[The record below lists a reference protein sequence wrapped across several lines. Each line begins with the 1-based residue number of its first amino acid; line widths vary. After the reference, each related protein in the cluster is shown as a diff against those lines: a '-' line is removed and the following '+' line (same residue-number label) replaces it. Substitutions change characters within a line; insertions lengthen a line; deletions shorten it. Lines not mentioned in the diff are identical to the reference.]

1 MRMSKFLFSVLFSF
15 ICFHV
20 SAQDI
25 PYKAYVS
32 AYGPF
37 GQPYLRYQHNDNV
50 LYSGDKRFLVSATG
64 VTPVGAT
71 TAEVLFDGS
80 YDQYNYQILAGGT
93 AVITIDFTGN
103 GGSSFGYP
111 GGKVIANFYGQGN
124 PGSITGRIQR
134 NDDVWF
140 DITDWTNISIIPG
153 YYVWQGTTPGNW
165 NYCKKMELTIT
176 NNYPTNALGIAE
188 IEWVLSRPSYEPGLV
203 MKSSVNTLWKDL
215 NFRGTPNSTLNAF
228 IKPDGTAYF
237 RNNIGINTT
246 APTTNLHVVG
256 TSTITGKLTLGSL
269 AIATGAAAGKV
280 LTSDATG
287 NATWQ
292 VAASGAGGWGLGGST
307 VVAEKTIGTVDNFDL
322 PIITNNAERMR
333 ISKNGNVGI
342 GITNI
347 GADYKLYVNG
357 NIRARKVRVDNATWP
372 DYVFQPGYSLLS
384 LTDLEK
390 YIQQNKHL
398 PEVPSAAEVHKE
410 GVELSENQALLLK
423 KVEELTLYIIEQNKK
438 IDQQQQRIEALEKSV
453 KK

>member
-1 MRMSKFLFSVLFSF
+1 MRNTKYLFHLLILF
-15 ICFHV
+15 ICV
-20 SAQDI
+20 KANAQNI

-32 AYGPF
+32 AAGPF
-37 GQPYLRYQHNDNV
+37 GQPYLRYQHADNI
-50 LYSGDKRFLVSATG
+50 LYSADKRFG
-64 VTPVGAT
+64 VTYTGAT
-71 TAEVLFDGS
+71 LSGVTTPELLFDGN
-80 YDQYNYQILAGGT
+80 YDNYNFQIATGATMVL
-93 AVITIDFTGN
+93 TIDLSAN
-103 GGSSFGYP
+103 GGGSIAYP
-111 GGKVIANFYGQGN
+111 GGKVYANFYSNNN
-124 PGSITGRIQR
+124 PTTITGRIQK
-134 NDDVWF
+134 NDGTWY
-140 DITDWTNISIIPG
+140 DITNWTNVSLSPG
-153 YYVWQGTTPGNW
+153 YYVWQGTTNGSF
-165 NYCKKMELTIT
+165 NYCKILEITIT
-176 NNYPTNALGIAE
+176 NNNASTISLAE
-188 IEWVLSRPSYEPGLV
+188 LEWVLDRPSYEPGLV
-203 MKSSVNTLWKDL
+203 IKSSVNTLWKDL
-215 NFRGTPNSTLNAF
+215 NFKGGANSPLNAF

-307 VVAEKTIGTVDNFDL
+307 VAAEKTIGTVDNFDL